1 MKKAGKSKEK
11 TMKNTTIFMQNKAN
25 LSEDKFG
32 AKHFSIRIYERF
44 HPLAGPK
51 NKPNQTQFKPNTK
64 PICSNAI
71 IGLSSFMTS
80 KYEHLCRWRGKKTN
94 PIQTQS
100 NPIKLILEYR
110 SRIPNFKSWET
121 NQRS

>member
-51 NKPNQTQFKPNTK
+51 NNPIKPN
-64 PICSNAI
+64 S
-71 IGLSSFMTS
+71 
-80 KYEHLCRWRGKKTN
+80 N
-94 PIQTQS
+94 PIQSQFAPT
-100 NPIKLILEYR
+100 L
-110 SRIPNFKSWET
+110 
-121 NQRS
+121 